1 MFISLLIQKDLLR
14 YYVFNEKIDDKQIS
28 YFQNYYIFWSFPSM
42 TLLPIQLL
50 VIYYPFLNKN
60 FMYQLVSSASMFA
73 AVILIIQAKEWQVIL
88 KGDNTISNFELLM
101 L

>member
-1 MFISLLIQKDLLR
+1 MLVFWSKKNYKR

-28 YFQNYYIFWSFPSM
+28 YYQNYYIFLSFPSM
-42 TLLPIQLL
+42 TLLSIQLL

-60 FMYQLVSSASMFA
+60 FIYQLVSSLFA
-73 AVILIIQAKEWQVIL
+73 AVILIIQAREWQVIL
-88 KGDNTISNFELLM
+88 KGDNTISNLELLI